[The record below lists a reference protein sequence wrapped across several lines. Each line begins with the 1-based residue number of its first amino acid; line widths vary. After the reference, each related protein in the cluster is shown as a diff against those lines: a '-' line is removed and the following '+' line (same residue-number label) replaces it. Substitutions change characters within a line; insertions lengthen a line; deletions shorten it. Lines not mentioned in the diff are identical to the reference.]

1 MAKTDL
7 LKKFEQKGGGYKI
20 TDASGRNITIN
31 KEAFDSKGLDNYID
45 DNGNIY
51 DTRNRPSNAGRRY
64 KDDDDS
70 VRQLPKA
77 GINNIQSNKKGILFA
92 GGSKNFDESAGK
104 LREAIANN
112 GNAVTNNTDKL
123 DFSKMYS
130 QYSGGNFD
138 ALKQA
143 SQNSTQSLIDRIK
156 QKIAESRQ
164 QYQPMRNQNEVS
176 REQQLATMRESLANQ
191 GNAGGTGRQELL
203 GINTSAGNIKNNID
217 MQEQNL
223 VNQGEL
229 EKQTTI
235 QNAQA
240 DLLRQLIAEKNRQEG
255 IDIEESRYQDEQ
267 DRYNQEYADSQ
278 EQQDFEN
285 NLSQQKYNDSLAS
298 QQLER
303 EIASI
308 GAYSNDYMAEIQ
320 RRQNSADTADNALI
334 PYLQAARNEKIA
346 QQRAQ
351 ADNTSS
357 QAYKNAYNLWLQLG
371 IATQEIADILG
382 IPKGSKTL
390 DKIKADYTVG
400 KPYSGG
406 SGGGSGGSGIPGVPS
421 KFTTN

>member
-51 DTRNRPSNAGRRY
+51 DARNRPSNAGRRY

-92 GGSKNFDESAGK
+92 GGSQNFNESTGK

-112 GNAVTNNTDKL
+112 GNAVNADKL

-138 ALKQA
+138 AMKQA

-156 QKIAESRQ
+156 QKIAEARQ
-164 QYQPMRNQNEVS
+164 QYQPLRNQNEVS

-217 MQEQNL
+217 LQEQNL
-223 VNQGEL
+223 VKQGEL

-278 EQQDFEN
+278 EQQEFEN

-303 EIASI
+303 DINSI

-320 RRQNSADTADNALI
+320 RRQAVNPNDPII
-334 PYLQAARNEKIA
+334 PFLYAARNEKMA

-351 ADNTSS
+351 ADNTAN
-357 QAYKNAYNLWLQLG
+357 QAYKNAYQLWLQLG
-371 IATQEIADILG
+371 VATQEIADILG

>member
-92 GGSKNFDESAGK
+92 GGSQNFDESAGK
-104 LREAIANN
+104 LREAITNN
-112 GNAVTNNTDKL
+112 GKAVNTDKL

-138 ALKQA
+138 AMKQA
-143 SQNSTQSLIDRIK
+143 SQNSTQSIIDRIK
-156 QKIAESRQ
+156 QRIAESRQ

-267 DRYNQEYADSQ
+267 QRYDDERET
-278 EQQDFEN
+278 EQSRYDDERSDIDYERGQNE
-285 NLSQQKYNDSLAS
+285 AS

-303 EIASI
+303 DINSI

-320 RRQNSADTADNALI
+320 RRQAVNPNDPFI
-334 PYLQAARNEKIA
+334 PFLYAARNEKIA

-351 ADNTSS
+351 ADNTAN
-357 QAYKNAYNLWLQLG
+357 QAYKNAYQLWLQLG
-371 IATQEIADILG
+371 VATPEVAQILG
-382 IPKGSKTL
+382 IPVNSKTL
-390 DKIKADYTVG
+390 DKIKADYSTA
-400 KPYSGG
+400 KPYYSPNTGG
-406 SGGGSGGSGIPGVPS
+406 SSSSGTGGIPS
-421 KFTTN
+421 QFLK